1 MDRNQIIITLLNIKG
16 IGNQTILKHES
27 KINENMDQGTLYDLI
42 INNINKNLEFDI
54 FSQAVGKS
62 ELIIK
67 ECTQNNILI
76 TNFLQDDYPGKLLS
90 LDNPPVILFYKGSI
104 ERLRSHPSIAIVGTR
119 EPSNYGKEITKR
131 YADYVA
137 KNNINVISGLAKGID
152 SIAHES
158 TIQAGGY
165 TAAIL
170 AQGLNTAIYPK
181 ENNELAERILAN
193 NGALI
198 SEYMPGL
205 MPSRN
210 TFVERDRIQ
219 SGTSDGVLVI
229 EAAKKSGT
237 MHAANSILSLE
248 RTLGVFKHPEKYVVN
263 NDKALGNSM
272 LIDEKGAMAVFYE
285 SELMNFI
292 SLVKKH
298 HDYFIGNHVN
308 AKDNLERQV
317 DQISFDI

>member
-1 MDRNQIIITLLNIKG
+1 MNRNQIIIILLNIKG
-16 IGNQTILKHES
+16 IGNQTILKYES
-27 KINENMDQGTLYDLI
+27 KINEDMDQGALYNLI

-54 FSQAVGKS
+54 FSHAVSKS
-62 ELIIK
+62 ELIIN
-67 ECTQNNILI
+67 ECVQNKILI
-76 TNFLQDDYPGKLLS
+76 TNFLQDDYPVKLLS

-137 KNNINVISGLAKGID
+137 KNNINVISGLARGID
-152 SIAHES
+152 SIAHEA
-158 TIQAGGY
+158 TIHAGGY

-193 NGALI
+193 KGALI
-198 SEYMPGL
+198 SEYMPSFE
-205 MPSRN
+205 PSRN

-248 RTLGVFKHPEKYVVN
+248 RILGVFKHPEKFVVN
-263 NDKALGNSM
+263 NDKALGNKF
-272 LIDEKGAMAVFYE
+272 LITDKGGMPIFYE
-285 SELMNFI
+285 KELFKFI
-292 SLVKKH
+292 AAVRKH
-298 HDYFIGNHVN
+298 HDLFINN
-308 AKDNLERQV
+308 NTSNERNTENQSE
-317 DQISFDI
+317 QISLDL